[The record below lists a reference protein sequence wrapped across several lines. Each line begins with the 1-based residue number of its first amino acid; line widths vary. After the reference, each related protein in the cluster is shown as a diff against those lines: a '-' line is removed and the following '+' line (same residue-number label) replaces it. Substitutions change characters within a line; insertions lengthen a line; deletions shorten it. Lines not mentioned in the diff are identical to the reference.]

1 MADQVMY
8 TLTDSTKRNLTY
20 DVIYHNTTVET
31 KSKEMQQTDRRITI
45 SQKFYTY
52 K

>member
-1 MADQVMY
+1 MY

-20 DVIYHNTTVET
+20 TMIYHLHNTTVET

-45 SQKFYTY
+45 SQKLYTY